1 MQDAILL
8 SISRGWHSAEIN
20 FFGNRCR
27 GVAVGV
33 EQYSYLWD
41 GSQTGWVLLC
51 IDGQRIELTIKFS
64 EDGPSAREF
73 GSIRKVVPEFQE
85 LSLSSVIERLKG
97 QSSLPLGEFESG
109 EARSL
114 LQSCK
119 DVGLTITQL
128 VKELPRYLLVNEL
141 TKSALL
147 IEDDDLANRVKETAL
162 KRLVP
167 VRHIE
172 V

>member
-8 SISRGWHSAEIN
+8 SISRGWHSAKISSL
-20 FFGNRCR
+20 GR
-27 GVAVGV
+27 GVGV
-33 EQYSYLWD
+33 EEQYSYLWN
-41 GSQTGWVLLC
+41 GSQPGWVLLC
-51 IDGQRIELTIKFS
+51 IDGQRFKLTIEFA
-64 EDGPSAREF
+64 EGGPSAREF
-73 GSIRKVVPEFQE
+73 GAIRKVVPEFQA
-85 LSLSSVIERLKG
+85 LSLSSVIERLKA
-97 QSSLPLGEFESG
+97 QSSLPLGEFESS
-109 EARSL
+109 EARRL
-114 LQSCK
+114 VQSCK
-119 DVGLTITQL
+119 DVGLTVTQL
-128 VKELPRYLLVNEL
+128 VRELPCYLLVNEL